1 MKGMKTKLSKG
12 RCFWQKAKPH
22 MAALLECLT
31 HNKETRGLDQ
41 SEQRAELWGK
51 EAGQEGDLGSAAA
64 PGVTSRRMSPADLC
78 TEAIILAT
86 F

>member
-1 MKGMKTKLSKG
+1 MKGMKTTLSKG

-31 HNKETRGLDQ
+31 HSKETRGLDQ

-51 EAGQEGDLGSAAA
+51 EAGQEGDLWSAAA
-64 PGVTSRRMSPADLC
+64 PGVTSRRMSPAN
-78 TEAIILAT
+78 ILAT
-86 F
+86 FRD